1 MNMSHDSTILQS
13 QIGQRLKQTYA
24 VEILSRQLN
33 PNPMPPLLKDI
44 KNPRTLHLTCW
55 FMFKR
60 FQIDGP
66 CNDEETEEYLSADE
80 IYSLFAVF
88 I

>member
-55 FMFKR
+55 FMSKVFFDKSH
-60 FQIDGP
+60 IK
-66 CNDEETEEYLSADE
+66 N
-80 IYSLFAVF
+80 ILFGCREL
-88 I
+88 